1 MLPRLWVGNKNPI
14 LFRVS
19 SMWHKQ
25 QRYVDLC
32 RTEWST
38 SSVLDVL
45 DEWLPDQPRS
55 YKHTHR
61 ALDLHHEQSYIWR
74 SFIVVRWHKML
85 QVSAAK
91 QPPPPADDWTVKPKI
106 HVLPVAVWRKG
117 RDDDDFF
124 ILIFILWNA
133 VWYYTTVHKNKLT
146 HWIVPM
152 QN

>member
-1 MLPRLWVGNKNPI
+1 
-14 LFRVS
+14 
-19 SMWHKQ
+19 MWHKQ

-91 QPPPPADDWTVKPKI
+91 QPPPRLTTGQLSLKFMCFRLQSGEKV
-106 HVLPVAVWRKG
+106 G
-117 RDDDDFF
+117 TMT
-124 ILIFILWNA
+124 IFLF
-133 VWYYTTVHKNKLT
+133 
-146 HWIVPM
+146 
-152 QN
+152 